1 METWIVNADLF
12 LPGCSRKFNTCKK
25 TDILFNHTHLSKDL
39 LIDSEGEVQHVFN
52 VVVLH
57 PLQALVELLIQEL
70 QVTQVTWAA
79 WAQAEVTQSLQRGNK
94 VLMGCPTHKPW
105 LILRGGG

>member
-1 METWIVNADLF
+1 MEIWILNADLF
-12 LPGCSRKFNTCKK
+12 LLGWSHIFNKC
-25 TDILFNHTHLSKDL
+25 IFFNPTHLSKDL
-39 LIDSEGEVQHVFN
+39 LIDSEGEVQHVLD

-79 WAQAEVTQSLQRGNK
+79 WAQAEVTESLQRGQQGTDG
-94 VLMGCPTHKPW
+94 LHYS
-105 LILRGGG
+105 